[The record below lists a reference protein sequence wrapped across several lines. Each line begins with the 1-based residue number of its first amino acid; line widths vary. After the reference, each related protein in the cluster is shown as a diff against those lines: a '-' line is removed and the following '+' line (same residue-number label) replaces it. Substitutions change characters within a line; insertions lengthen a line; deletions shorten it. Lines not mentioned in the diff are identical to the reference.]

1 MQNNEVKLED
11 LGKILKDKDEPIKE
25 DKKGSDDE
33 SEEDEAKSTDNEKN
47 GKKKEEKEEVHEDD
61 GNLDVIADTDEFIAS
76 MGTASYIDFAEF
88 AKIMSLFNP
97 RTGIDEKI
105 QCE

>member
-1 MQNNEVKLED
+1 VKLED
-11 LGKILKDKDEPIKE
+11 LGKILKDDEQPKVEEKKKD
-25 DKKGSDDE
+25 SD
-33 SEEDEAKSTDNEKN
+33 EEDDDDDKHSTDGE
-47 GKKKEEKEEVHEDD
+47 KKKKKEEEKEEVVEDD
-61 GNLDVIADTDEFIAS
+61 GNLDVIADTDEFIKQ

-105 QCE
+105 

>member
-1 MQNNEVKLED
+1 MQKNDVKLED
-11 LGKILKDKDEPIKE
+11 LGKILK
-25 DKKGSDDE
+25 
-33 SEEDEAKSTDNEKN
+33 EDEIPVVEEKKKDSDEDSDGDDKKSTDGEKKN
-47 GKKKEEKEEVHEDD
+47 KKEEKEEEVPEDD

-105 QCE
+105 